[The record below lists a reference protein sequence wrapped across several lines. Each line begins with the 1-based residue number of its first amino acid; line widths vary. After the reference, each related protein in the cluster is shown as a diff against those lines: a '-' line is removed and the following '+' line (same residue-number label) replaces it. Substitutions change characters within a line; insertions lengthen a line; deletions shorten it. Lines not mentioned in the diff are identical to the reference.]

1 MATKLFLNSFGGIK
15 SPNSITLQDNI
26 VVVNAMGKP
35 NLTLSPAS

>member
-1 MATKLFLNSFGGIK
+1 MD
-15 SPNSITLQDNI
+15 SPNSTTLQASI